1 LRTVRRPR
9 RYVARHWLLL
19 LRPLFRYSEVRDAYV
34 LRAVGRSLGPV
45 LRVDR
50 RCRSR
55 RVIEVER
62 RHTSAA

>member
-1 LRTVRRPR
+1 
-9 RYVARHWLLL
+9 
-19 LRPLFRYSEVRDAYV
+19 LRPLFRYSESRNAYV

-50 RCRSR
+50 RRRSR

-62 RHTSAA
+62 RGRESVV